1 VTDLAPDGAI
11 DAPRGAY
18 RAGWRL
24 VRDGARRHPLPFTI
38 SLIGASGFALFTVA
52 SSWALGRIVDRVI
65 VPTFAADSQRPPT
78 STIAGALGLYVTFAL
93 LRAVSVITRRTF
105 AGRWQHSIAASHRS
119 DVVDRLLAQPLS
131 WMRKRH
137 TGDLLAAADN
147 DPEAAISMLP
157 PLPFSFGAIVLIVS
171 SALWLLA
178 VDPVLGAVAVV
189 VMPLLAISNILF
201 VRKAEG
207 PAEHIQ
213 DAVAQLSDTVH
224 ETVDGIAVVKVLGAQ
239 DARRTLSFNRIEELR
254 LAKMVQ
260 LRLQVVFDAALDLLP
275 AGMTILLIL
284 VGAWRVQRGVIR
296 VGEVVS
302 VVQLFERLLWPLRML
317 AFSMA
322 ALPRSIA
329 GLARVQAIVN
339 EPLEPL
345 PIALPIRTSHN
356 VIELENVSVVHTDGR
371 VALDAVTMQIKRGQR
386 VAIVGPTGGGKTT
399 LLHILAGIDSP
410 TTGKVHRANDIAPVL
425 VFQEPLL
432 FSGTLSHNV
441 TLGAEAAPEV
451 LSDAVARASAEEF
464 VGELTNGIETLVGER
479 GVTLSGGQRQRVAL
493 ARALARRPK
502 VLLLDDTTSSLDPTT
517 EADVLRAL
525 ANPEVA
531 ETVVLVAARPS
542 AIALADEVVFLADGR
557 VEGHGTHEQL
567 MATSEKYRAIVSAY
581 AVSVDDRSVHA

>member
-1 VTDLAPDGAI
+1 
-11 DAPRGAY
+11 
-18 RAGWRL
+18 
-24 VRDGARRHPLPFTI
+24 
-38 SLIGASGFALFTVA
+38 
-52 SSWALGRIVDRVI
+52 VDRVI
-65 VPTFAADSQRPPT
+65 VPAFATNGHRPHT
-78 STIAGALGLYVTFAL
+78 RTIASALGLYVAFAL
-93 LRAVSVITRRTF
+93 LRAVSVITRRTY

-131 WMRKRH
+131 WVRKRH

-157 PLPFSFGAIVLIVS
+157 PLPFSFGAIVLIAS

-178 VDPVLGAVAVV
+178 VDPALGAVAVV
-189 VMPLLAISNILF
+189 VMPLLAISNIVF
-201 VRKAEG
+201 VRKAER

-213 DAVAQLSDTVH
+213 EAVAQLSDTVH

-239 DARRTLSFNRIEELR
+239 ESRRTLAFKRIEELR

-284 VGAWRVQRGVIR
+284 VGAWRVQRGVVR

-345 PIALPIRTSHN
+345 PLALPIRSVGN
-356 VIELENVSVVHTDGR
+356 VIELQDVSVIHADGR
-371 VALDAVTMQIKRGQR
+371 VALDTVALQIRRGQR
-386 VAIVGPTGGGKTT
+386 LAIVGPTGSGKTT
-399 LLHILAGIDSP
+399 LLHILAGIDTP
-410 TTGKVHRANDIAPVL
+410 TRGHVHRPADIAPIL

-441 TLGAEAAPEV
+441 TLGA
-451 LSDAVARASAEEF
+451 DAVPTVLADALARASAEEF

-525 ANPEVA
+525 ADPDVA

-542 AIALADEVVFLADGR
+542 AIALADEVVFLVDGR
-557 VEGHGTHEQL
+557 VEAQGPHGLL
-567 MATSEKYRAIVSAY
+567 MATSENYRSIVSAY
-581 AVSVDDRSVHA
+581 EVGDVSRHA